1 MALKVGWH
9 ESKLQNVRQLTSN
22 KKGNLKRDGAGRGY
36 FQFEGEFGEDKGFET
51 AVNRARNAYEGTTE
65 PVPTWL
71 ANIKKGDDAMSLTFE
86 QQSTLFL
93 YDKLAREGADL
104 GMVLNKP
111 KGPQRDKALK
121 SLWLNYHWAN
131 AAKQPELVPVREKQ
145 WDESMK
151 TFDLAK
157 AKELVKK

>member
-1 MALKVGWH
+1 MIIIKVWVVVVQRKVIQIA
-9 ESKLQNVRQLTSN
+9 ESTQLISLPR
-22 KKGNLKRDGAGRGY
+22 KW
-36 FQFEGEFGEDKGFET
+36 
-51 AVNRARNAYEGTTE
+51 AVKH
-65 PVPTWL
+65 
-71 ANIKKGDDAMSLTFE
+71 NIKKGDDAMSLTFE

-93 YDKLAREGADL
+93 YDKLARKGADL